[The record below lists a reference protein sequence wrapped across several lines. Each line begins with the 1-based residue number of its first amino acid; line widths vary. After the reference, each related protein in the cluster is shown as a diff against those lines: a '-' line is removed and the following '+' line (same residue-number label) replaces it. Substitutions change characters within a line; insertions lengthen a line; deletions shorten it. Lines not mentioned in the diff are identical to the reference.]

1 MMAGMSLAPY
11 CKGGNCLGKESVEIA
26 SLGTEQGTK
35 GLSMDRRAIKQH
47 QYSRM
52 AVRNQFQSV
61 TVQVQQKSISSS
73 GTSPEWIFLL
83 GRCASVH
90 LVIQGL

>member
-11 CKGGNCLGKESVEIA
+11 CKGQNSLGKESIEIT

-35 GLSMDRRAIKQH
+35 GLRMDRRAIKQH

-52 AVRNQFQSV
+52 AVRNQLQRV

-73 GTSPEWIFLL
+73 GTSPEWICLL
-83 GRCASVH
+83 GRCASLH
-90 LVIQGL
+90 LAIQGL